1 MTTTA
6 AKAVKTDSSTDLAGK
21 LSGSKIPNATPVFR
35 TYVMLKNPS
44 MTEIDSLRSKRFWIS
59 ALVQRSSASVAAAK
73 TMYGNRLWNLNGML
87 FNVPLRI
94 TSTPRNHPVDSTSSR
109 SEVSYEDYI
118 NVLGGTGQRDARMV
132 FSIRIFH

>member
-6 AKAVKTDSSTDLAGK
+6 AKAVKTDNKTDLAGK

-59 ALVQRSSASVAAAK
+59 VLVQRSSASVAAA
-73 TMYGNRLWNLNGML
+73 TTTYGSRPWNLNGIL
-87 FNVPLRI
+87 SRI
-94 TSTPRNHPVDSTSSR
+94 ISTSAAGLATSTHVWYSRYAFST
-109 SEVSYEDYI
+109 EVQSNE
-118 NVLGGTGQRDARMV
+118 T
-132 FSIRIFH
+132 

>member
-21 LSGSKIPNATPVFR
+21 LSGSKIPNATPVVR

-59 ALVQRSSASVAAAK
+59 ALVKRSSASVAAAK
-73 TMYGNRLWNLNGML
+73 TIYGKRLWNVNGML
-87 FNVPLRI
+87 FK
-94 TSTPRNHPVDSTSSR
+94 SR
-109 SEVSYEDYI
+109 Y
-118 NVLGGTGQRDARMV
+118 GQCCLYG
-132 FSIRIFH
+132 